1 MTNKNMKRFSTDS
14 PGKNTGVGCLFLLQ
28 CLKVK
33 VKLLSRVQLL
43 VTAWTEAYQAPRSM
57 GFSRQVYWSGEP
69 LSWVLSR
76 LLEPG
81 DVSALL
87 QVPDALIV
95 ILFWAKAMVTV
106 AKS

>member
-1 MTNKNMKRFSTDS
+1 MPESESEIAQSCPT
-14 PGKNTGVGCLFLLQ
+14 
-28 CLKVK
+28 
-33 VKLLSRVQLL
+33 LSDRMECSL
-43 VTAWTEAYQAPRSM
+43 ESPRSV